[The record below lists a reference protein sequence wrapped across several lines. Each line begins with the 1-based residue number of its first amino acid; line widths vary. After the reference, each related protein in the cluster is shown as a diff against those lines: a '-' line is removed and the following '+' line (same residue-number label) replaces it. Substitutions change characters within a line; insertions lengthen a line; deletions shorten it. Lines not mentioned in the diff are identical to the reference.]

1 MADHL
6 PQNRLEQTESR
17 KRIARFGP
25 YEADFG
31 LKVLRKSGVKIK
43 LQEQP
48 FRLLGILVE
57 REGAILTREELRKAL
72 WPADVFVR
80 FDAGLNTAFNKLRRA
95 LGDEPDRPVFVETVP
110 RSGYRFVAPVAWAEL
125 PDSEEVS
132 SQLRI
137 PINRSSS
144 EKDRQTIRS
153 SAWNAFGWKH
163 AATFLLACTVMTIG
177 AFILMRTV
185 QSQTAAPQQKKIVVL
200 VLPFDNLS
208 ADQSEKYVSDGLT
221 EEVITQIEGR
231 YARCL
236 RVLAKTSAA
245 QLKASHMPFDQMA
258 REFGVSYIVAG
269 GIRRSGQ
276 RIRITAQLVH
286 APDQMSVWANTYD
299 EEAPPDLIAVQSDV
313 ASQIAESLALEIV
326 PYARLS
332 DRLMFWQNASTGHL
346 SNTYVKS
353 DVAATSPKS
362 FLPSS
367 SELPLEMRNPRLFS
381 N

>member
-1 MADHL
+1 MVDQSQ
-6 PQNRLEQTESR
+6 QNGSQQTEVR

-25 YEADFG
+25 YEADFV
-31 LKVLRKSGVKIK
+31 LKALRKNGVKIR

-57 REGAILTREELRKAL
+57 REGGILTREELRKAL
-72 WPADVFVR
+72 WPADVYVR

-95 LGDEPDRPVFVETVP
+95 LGDDPDRPVFVETVP
-110 RSGYRFVAPVAWAEL
+110 RRGYRFVAPVAWAEL
-125 PDSEEVS
+125 PTSEETPS
-132 SQLRI
+132 RLTA

-144 EKDRQTIRS
+144 EVGRQTIRS
-153 SAWNAFGWKH
+153 SAWVAFGWKR
-163 AATFLLACTVMTIG
+163 AVTFLLACTVMAIG

-185 QSQTAAPQQKKIVVL
+185 QSQTAMSQQEKIVVL

-231 YARCL
+231 YARCV

-245 QLKASHMPFDQMA
+245 QLQASHMPFDRMA
-258 REFGVSYIVAG
+258 REFGISYIIAG

-299 EEAPPDLIAVQSDV
+299 EETRLDLIAVQSDV

-332 DRLMFWQNASTGHL
+332 DRSRFWQNALAGYL
-346 SNTYVKS
+346 SNTFDKL
-353 DVAATSPKS
+353 DVAVGSAES

-367 SELPLEMRNPRLFS
+367 PEVPKEMRNPRLFS